1 METTAAATILCVD
14 DEAGVLDALQR
25 VFLDDGYELLLAVG
39 GEQGLALV
47 RANPVEL
54 VVSDYRMPGMSGAE
68 LLSRVHEQ
76 RPDVIGIMLSGF
88 TRAEN
93 VAELIEADVIYT
105 FVSKPWH
112 DDELRLTVKRALE
125 YRRAR
130 LEIARL
136 RAMLG
141 TTP

>member
-1 METTAAATILCVD
+1 MTGTTILCVD
-14 DEAGVLDALQR
+14 DEGHVLDSLRR
-25 VFLDDGYELLLAVG
+25 VFLDDGYELLTALG
-39 GEQGLALV
+39 GEEGLALV
-47 RANPVEL
+47 RRRAVEL
-54 VVSDYRMPGMSGAE
+54 IISDYRMPGMTGAE
-68 LLSRVHEQ
+68 LLSKVHEE

-105 FVSKPWH
+105 FVAKPWH

-125 YRRAR
+125 FRRAR

-136 RAMLG
+136 RALLG
-141 TTP
+141 TAP